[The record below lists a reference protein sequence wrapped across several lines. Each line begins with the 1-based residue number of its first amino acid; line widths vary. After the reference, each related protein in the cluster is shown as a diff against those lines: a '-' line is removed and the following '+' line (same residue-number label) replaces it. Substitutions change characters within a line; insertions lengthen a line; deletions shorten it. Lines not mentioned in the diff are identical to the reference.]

1 MGRFITFLTIFAI
14 TLWSLLSLGAW
25 AVLSLG
31 GDLVHSQLD
40 WLFFGDPDAVPVAS
54 GIFRFLQSLG
64 IGLIIAIW
72 LGGVAVIWLS
82 GVILRRIV
90 QSVVVAPVD
99 PVWDDLGRP
108 DGVRPMKDV
117 TPPRPSRALP
127 PD

>member
-1 MGRFITFLTIFAI
+1 MGRVITFIAI
-14 TLWSLLSLGAW
+14 LGIVLWSLLSLGAW

-54 GIFRFLQSLG
+54 GIFRFFQSLG
-64 IGLIIAIW
+64 IGLIVAVW
-72 LGGVAVIWLS
+72 LGGVAVIWFS
-82 GVILRRIV
+82 GFILRRIV
-90 QSVVVAPVD
+90 QSVAVAPVS
-99 PVWDDLGRP
+99 PVWDDLERR
-108 DGVRPMKDV
+108 DGARPMKDV